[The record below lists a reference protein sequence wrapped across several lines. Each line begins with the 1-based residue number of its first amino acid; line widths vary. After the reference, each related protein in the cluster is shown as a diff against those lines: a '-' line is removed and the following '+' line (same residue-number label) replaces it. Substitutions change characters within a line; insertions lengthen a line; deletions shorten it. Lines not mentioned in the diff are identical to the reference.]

1 MWKQTGCIFNPAEI
15 PSVLKE
21 GQSLANISPGTCLRA
36 SFYARAPLAAS
47 FTPYSIRSLTLTI
60 NIEFT
65 LTLNIEVK
73 LSTIEIYPTDVFSID
88 NIISLVLFPTSF
100 NNTVYTITT
109 KALYTRRTKNDV
121 AIII

>member
-47 FTPYSIRSLTLTI
+47 FTPYSIRSLTRTESVVFDSIQLFYIKADGLVIQRI
-60 NIEFT
+60 NIIA
-65 LTLNIEVK
+65 LTK
-73 LSTIEIYPTDVFSID
+73 LEI
-88 NIISLVLFPTSF
+88 
-100 NNTVYTITT
+100 
-109 KALYTRRTKNDV
+109 
-121 AIII
+121 